1 MFRVLGVYNFG
12 ISHHECTVCICPR
25 AAIILHLILLPPY
38 QKPLWQKHC
47 RPMLSDDAALA
58 KFSQAQSFRACHS
71 SCYTTC
77 SSWSVPL
84 LSHSSWL
91 ISLGPFLLVH
101 SSCSIPLDPIHL
113 IHSSW
118 SILLNPF
125 LFIHSSKALPPYDKI
140 IAILC
145 WATTLLWQSSLKH
158 KVSGHVIHLATQ
170 VLIPQSFDM
179 PCHAHHRTKS
189 FCYFRSWRPPGGH
202 SITTGEED
210 G

>member
-1 MFRVLGVYNFG
+1 MKNRKENTISIGQLLGQTGSRFPILKLNLFERYKIVYAS
-12 ISHHECTVCICPR
+12 IV
-25 AAIILHLILLPPY
+25 
-38 QKPLWQKHC
+38 
-47 RPMLSDDAALA
+47 
-58 KFSQAQSFRACHS
+58 
-71 SCYTTC
+71 

-189 FCYFRSWRPPGGH
+189 LLYFRSWSWRPLGGH
-202 SITTGEED
+202 SITMWEEVR
-210 G
+210 